1 VDGRAVSATAM
12 HLSCY
17 KIKDAKVP
25 VQPKFGGATLDASNV
40 FDSEPNPVE
49 LKKPFMVCVPSQ

>member
-1 VDGRAVSATAM
+1 MSATAM